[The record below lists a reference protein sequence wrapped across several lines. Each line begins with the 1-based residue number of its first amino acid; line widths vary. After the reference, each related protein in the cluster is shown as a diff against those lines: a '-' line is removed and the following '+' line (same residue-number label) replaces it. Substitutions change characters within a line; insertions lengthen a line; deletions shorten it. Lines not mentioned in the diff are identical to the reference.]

1 MPPTWFSVL
10 RDATIVVV
18 ISAGVALGANALRSS
33 GSIPLVAEQ
42 EYEILVPCPEFEG
55 KPAASLSPEKV
66 RAEEGTLL
74 VDARDREDYDAW
86 HLPGAISIPYD
97 YLEPKPEEKKVL
109 RSHARKVVVYGDGDE
124 PDSGQQLAN
133 AISGKGVK
141 NVFYVKGGAPA
152 LRAQERSDPHDR
164 KRGGK

>member
-10 RDATIVVV
+10 RDATIVMVL
-18 ISAGVALGANALRSS
+18 SAGVALSANALRSS
-33 GSIPLVAEQ
+33 RSISLVAEQ

-55 KPAASLSPEKV
+55 KPAAALAPEKV
-66 RAEEGTLL
+66 KRGEEGTLF
-74 VDARDREDYDAW
+74 VDAREREDYDGW

-109 RSHARKVVVYGDGDE
+109 RTHARKVVVYGDGDE

-141 NVFYVKGGAPA
+141 NVCFVRGGAPA
-152 LRAQERSDPHDR
+152 LR
-164 KRGGK
+164 KRGRK